1 MRTSQEI
8 EAISNAIEK
17 CGFNFDIGLEE
28 KLSDKEVAEILAT
41 LLFEV
46 TNNSKNRLIE
56 VRDYE
61 QIAKKG
67 TFRYS
72 GKADTMFKEGLIPE
86 NVFQE
91 LKTLPE
97 NEKDTRHIGPS
108 YLKVKGLLTHHGA
121 REFFGRQMA
130 YRILDHV
137 KKVPLEKP
145 DGFIVCSP
153 NMTGGVYIGDE
164 TGAQLSLVSSEHNI
178 WPATPYMRETRKTI
192 DVISPKEKIT
202 DFWEGLIPTVE
213 DTSLINCFEELRTA
227 AETSQNATNIYRHF
241 GYNEENNVR
250 IAEGCVFDYQH
261 PVGVERI
268 KRLGVAGLY
277 AVGGKTFFNV
287 AANLGYINDSQ
298 LQTAKNW
305 LNDPWKFTM
314 KVTPLVKKL
323 G

>member
-1 MRTSQEI
+1 MQSSQELK
-8 EAISNAIEK
+8 AVSDAIEK
-17 CGFNFDIGLEE
+17 CGSNFDKGLEE
-28 KLSDKEVAEILAT
+28 KLSENVVAEILAT
-41 LLFEV
+41 LLFEI
-46 TNNSKNRLIE
+46 TNNSRNRLVE
-56 VRDYE
+56 VRNYN

-72 GKADTMFKEGLIPE
+72 GKADTMFKEELIPE
-86 NVFQE
+86 NVFEE
-91 LKTLPE
+91 LKTLPGNKE
-97 NEKDTRHIGPS
+97 DTRHVGPS

-137 KKVPLEKP
+137 EEIPLEKP

-164 TGAQLSLVSSEHNI
+164 TGAQLSLIPSEYNI

-192 DVISPKEKIT
+192 DVISPGEKIT

-213 DTSLINCFEELRTA
+213 DAALINCFEELRTA

-241 GYNEENNVR
+241 GYNDGNNVR
-250 IAEGCVFDYQH
+250 ISEACVFDYLH
-261 PVGVERI
+261 PVGVERV
-268 KRLGVAGLY
+268 KRLGVVGLY
-277 AVGGKTFFNV
+277 AVSGKTFFN
-287 AANLGYINDSQ
+287 ASANLGYINDSQ
-298 LQTAKNW
+298 LQTTKDW
-305 LNDPWKFTM
+305 LDDPWKFTM
-314 KVTPLVKKL
+314 EVAPLVRKL